1 MAETKHKDT
10 EESINQDFRMR
21 FSTVLDDIKYIKSR
35 QWSVTYYCLLI
46 FPAIMAF
53 YKIIKLDPQ
62 IAVPCWQRVILFLIA
77 IFIGV
82 LGTIFQVDFQDRL
95 YGYRKR
101 LVKEVLPQLSGKL
114 EESELRDTDKV
125 KYVSRWNGFVKFTL
139 PFILMLWIGVLIVFW
154 YLFLV

>member
-1 MAETKHKDT
+1 
-10 EESINQDFRMR
+10 
-21 FSTVLDDIKYIKSR
+21 
-35 QWSVTYYCLLI
+35 
-46 FPAIMAF
+46 MAF
-53 YKIIKLDPQ
+53 YKLIKLDPQ

-95 YGYRKR
+95 YRYRKR

-114 EESELRDTDKV
+114 EESELRDTDKA

-154 YLFLV
+154 CLLHLKVMCFIYVNLNGLAYETLGNESASCIIPAFTYIDLIYLSLSPSAS